1 MADQSIP
8 EARNHGATRAKSGG
22 KPGGDTGPT
31 GPLGSESTGTA
42 KNAEITTAAGGSSRR
57 RLLGTAGATGLV
69 LGAAGAAAG
78 YAAAP
83 SSAATPL
90 TSLGSEQAMFHGKHQ
105 PGIITPLQARGH
117 LIAFDL
123 A

>member
-1 MADQSIP
+1 MPDQSIP
-8 EARNHGATRAKSGG
+8 QTRDPEATRGT
-22 KPGGDTGPT
+22 P
-31 GPLGSESTGTA
+31 GPLDSDCPGAVTA
-42 KNAEITTAAGGSSRR
+42 PEGVSRR

-90 TSLGSEQAMFHGKHQ
+90 TSLG
-105 PGIITPLQARGH
+105 
-117 LIAFDL
+117 
-123 A
+123 